1 MDKAS
6 VIKDS
11 IDYMQEL
18 IDQEKRLE
26 SEIKELESRSTL
38 LENPIRDYDYINNF
52 AENQQQDLSDIHNV
66 LRSKKVKQM
75 HYNTFGSSNITRVHN
90 HSPIE
95 VLEVSILINASL
107 LHIFVCTSQNIFLL
121 VIILPNL

>member
-18 IDQEKRLE
+18 IDEEKRLE
-26 SEIKELESRSTL
+26 AEIRELESQSIL
-38 LENPIRDYDYINNF
+38 QANPIGDYDCINNF
-52 AENQQQDLSDIHNV
+52 PENQQQDFSNHNV
-66 LRSKKVKQM
+66 VRSKKFKQM
-75 HYNTFGSSNITRVHN
+75 GYSTFGSSNTRVHS

-95 VLEVSILINASL
+95 VLEVSIILSFL
-107 LHIFVCTSQNIFLL
+107 VTCVFLFLHFCGQS
-121 VIILPNL
+121 